1 MICTVALPAQDAPSP
16 TSPRE
21 VASILAEAR
30 GWEGRDSKRAL
41 ELARA
46 ALAAARTE
54 TERLE
59 AVLVAA
65 SAQRR
70 LGDYAEAMAAV
81 RQGVARAESL
91 QDAVLEAEFLYLQGR
106 LEWSLADYPASIE
119 SHLRELVVA
128 DQTGDPRLLSK
139 AHTGLGLT
147 LESFGESSEA
157 GQHLTEALR
166 WAEQAG
172 HTRQLAIVHNSL
184 GNHFLGQG
192 DVAQSAVHHGRAL
205 ELRRELGSTR
215 GIADSL
221 NNLALI
227 DHARG
232 NSSAALARLDEARE
246 IYERLGLKRYVANVH
261 RRIGR
266 ILRETGRYDEALEH
280 LKAGLAVGENLG
292 SAEVLAHLYDEL
304 AHTYEALADLPAAL
318 RYERLRAEAT
328 ETARSVEARQRVAE
342 LNTRYETERRE
353 HEIDLLRRDQ
363 ALQTAE
369 LRRRRLLMGLMATG
383 LGVLALILVSAV
395 WLQRL
400 RLRQERRVR
409 AATEDARDRA
419 EEAEALKSR
428 LLRIASHDLK
438 APLATLRATA
448 SRIEGDALPE
458 STVRRLASSMRVD
471 ATRMDL
477 LVHDLLD
484 SAAIE
489 GHAFELHASQFDLAQ
504 LCAEAV
510 EHLQSVALTKRQHLR
525 LDLSEGLPPVH
536 ADRDRVWQILNNLLS
551 NALKFT
557 PEAGHIELR
566 VAHSPHWVTLEVK
579 DDGPGLSPTDMA
591 RVFGPYARLS
601 AEPTGGEHSSG
612 LGLHITRELVSLHRG
627 RLEVESQ
634 PGQGAIFRVLLP
646 MAGSTEPAQEA
657 PTHQGGDVVEA

>member
-1 MICTVALPAQDAPSP
+1 MAQEAPPS
-16 TSPRE
+16 
-21 VASILAEAR
+21 ASTGDLTGLLAEAR

-41 ELARA
+41 ELARS
-46 ALAAARTE
+46 ALGSAQTE

-81 RQGVARAESL
+81 RLGLARAESL
-91 QDAVLEAEFLYLQGR
+91 PDAVLEAEFLYLQGR

-119 SHLRELVVA
+119 SHLRELAVA
-128 DQTGDPRLLSK
+128 DRTGDPRLLSK

-147 LESFGESSEA
+147 LESFGEAVEA
-157 GQHLTEALR
+157 GRHLAEALR
-166 WAEQAG
+166 WAEEADQP
-172 HTRQLAIVHNSL
+172 RQLAIVHNSL

-192 DVAQSAVHHGRAL
+192 DVDRAAEHHGRAL
-205 ELRRELGSTR
+205 ALRRELGSTR

-232 NSSAALARLDEARE
+232 NSAAALRRLDEAQQ

-266 ILRETGRYDEALEH
+266 ILRETGRFEEALEH
-280 LKAGLAVGENLG
+280 LEAGLAVGANLG

-304 AHTYEALADLPAAL
+304 AHTHEALADWPSAL

-369 LRRRRLLMGLMATG
+369 LRRRRLLTGLMATG
-383 LGVLALILVSAV
+383 LGVLALMLVTAI

-448 SRIEGDALPE
+448 SRIEGDTGPD
-458 STVRRLASSMRVD
+458 STVHRLASSMRID

-489 GHAFELHASQFDLAQ
+489 GHAFELHATHFDLAQ
-504 LCAEAV
+504 LCGEAV
-510 EHLQSVALTKRQHLR
+510 EHLQSVALTKNQHLH
-525 LDLSEGLPPVH
+525 LEVESGLPPVQ

-557 PEAGHIELR
+557 PREGNIELR
-566 VAHSPHWVTLEVK
+566 VGHSASWISLEVK

-646 MAGSTEPAQEA
+646 MAGSAEPTQEA
-657 PTHQGGDVVEA
+657 PAHESGDVVET